1 MSNLS
6 KNDVRVII
14 LNNKIEEMATKI
26 ESIVTQIQC
35 DVVLDR
41 LFTIT
46 RPLRQNTGVC
56 RVAYMR
62 IKAFIESITVE
73 KFIMENVGTV

>member
-6 KNDVRVII
+6 KNDARVVI
-14 LNNKIEEMATKI
+14 LNNKIEAMATKI
-26 ESIVTQIQC
+26 EKMVTQSQC
-35 DVVLDR
+35 DIILDR

-46 RPLRQNTGVC
+46 RPLRQNSGVC

-62 IKAFIESITVE
+62 INAFLENTAVE
-73 KFIMENVGTV
+73 KFIMENVGA

>member
-1 MSNLS
+1 MTNLS

-46 RPLRQNTGVC
+46 RPLRQNSGVC
-56 RVAYMR
+56 RVAYIR
-62 IKAFIESITVE
+62 IKAFLDNTTVE
-73 KFIMENVGTV
+73 KFIMQNVGV